1 MNLST
6 ISASEAFDLRE
17 FFDDTAVAS
26 KSSSFAFAD

>member
-6 ISASEAFDLRE
+6 ISASEVFDLRE
-17 FFDDTAVAS
+17 FLDDTAFAS